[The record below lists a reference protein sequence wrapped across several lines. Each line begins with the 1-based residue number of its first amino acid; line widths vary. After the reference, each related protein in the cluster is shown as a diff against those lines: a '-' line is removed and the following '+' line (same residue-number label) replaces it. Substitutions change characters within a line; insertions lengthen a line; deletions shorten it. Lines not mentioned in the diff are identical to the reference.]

1 MDAVLRSA
9 SIYFFLLLVF
19 RLAGKRTLA
28 EVTPFELILLL
39 IIGEATQQAL
49 LGDDVSV
56 TNGMLVI
63 TTLVV
68 IDIALGLLK
77 QRAPRLERVVEGTPV
92 VIFADG
98 ELLRERMREA
108 RLDESDI
115 LEAARV
121 SQGLESLD
129 QVKFAVLERSGGIS
143 IIPR

>member
-49 LGDDVSV
+49 LGDDFSV
-56 TNGMLVI
+56 TNAMLVI

-98 ELLRERMREA
+98 ELLPERMREA

-115 LEAARV
+115 LEAAR
-121 SQGLESLD
+121 STQGLESLD